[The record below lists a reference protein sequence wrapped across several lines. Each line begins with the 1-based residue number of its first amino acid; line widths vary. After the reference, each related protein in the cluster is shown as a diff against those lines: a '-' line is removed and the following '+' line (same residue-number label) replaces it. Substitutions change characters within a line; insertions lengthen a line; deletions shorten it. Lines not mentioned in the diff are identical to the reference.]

1 VKEQQ
6 DVGKI
11 AGEWRSTVHNH
22 RAIRILDASGG
33 SMTKMYTVRTWI
45 VVAVFLFATAAHSE
59 APPIATFAR
68 DRFIADA
75 AISPDGRYLAVIT
88 TISGVRV
95 AMVRNLSTPNA
106 PLIPVMSGATDYKFF
121 ITWCRWATDS
131 RLLCGL
137 RGTDHVRG
145 MVVVLTRL
153 AAVDA
158 DGKNLKVL
166 LQDNAAVAA
175 TGQIQDHIVD
185 WTPGIPDTVLIQAQA
200 DLTNGTSH
208 RITAS
213 GGAVVG
219 NVISEFPSLYELNVV
234 TGKMRRRLEGHR
246 PLRAYLTDHHGEARL
261 GWGVMGETRQ
271 IVYDARDPRTGDWNR
286 LLKYEAF
293 SNEHVLRPISIC
305 ADKPDCAYAIGS
317 NEGRDALWRLDLTGK
332 NPPALEFAHPIADV
346 EDAVFA
352 NDGRLLG
359 VMYETDQPFIYYT
372 DPTWGRI
379 ARSLKAVLPNTF
391 IELVDATRDERLYLV
406 RASSD
411 VDAGTYYLLDAKKG
425 QLERVGKAYPDLDP
439 ATVGRMQTIS
449 YPSRDGTTIP
459 GYLTVPPGVRAEHL
473 RLVVMP
479 HGGPI
484 ARDSW
489 QFDFLR
495 AFLVSRGYA
504 VLQMNFR
511 GSAGYGEKWFYDAH
525 QDWGGLTYSDIV
537 DGARWAV
544 KEGIADPSHMCIVG
558 WSFGGY
564 AALLG
569 ATRNGDLFRCAVSIA
584 GVSDLKLLET
594 QASFFVGGRIAREQ
608 IGTDSSKLK
617 ADSPRSHAADVS
629 IPVLMVHGDNDAQ
642 ANVDQSDAMD
652 RALTRAGKAHEYI
665 LIEGADHQMSR
676 ESDRTTL
683 LTAIERFLAT
693 HLAGGSAH
701 AQ

>member
-1 VKEQQ
+1 
-6 DVGKI
+6 
-11 AGEWRSTVHNH
+11 
-22 RAIRILDASGG
+22 
-33 SMTKMYTVRTWI
+33 MTRTYKVRTGLA
-45 VVAVFLFATAAHSE
+45 VAVFLFATAARSE
-59 APPIATFAR
+59 APPLATFAR
-68 DRFIADA
+68 DKFIADA
-75 AISPDGRYLAVIT
+75 ALSPDGHYLQVIT
-88 TISGVRV
+88 TVQGVRV
-95 AMVRNLSTPNA
+95 AMVRDLSTPNA
-106 PLIPVMSGATDYKFF
+106 PLIPVMSGATDHKFF
-121 ITWCRWATDS
+121 IAWCRWATDR

-137 RGTDHVRG
+137 RGTDHVLG

-166 LQDNAAVAA
+166 LQGNDAVAGS
-175 TGQIQDHIVD
+175 GQIQDRIVD

-200 DLTNGTSH
+200 DLTDGTS
-208 RITAS
+208 RRVATS
-213 GGAVVG
+213 GGDVVG
-219 NVISEFPSLYELNVV
+219 RVMSEFPNLYELNVV
-234 TGKMRRRLEGHR
+234 TGKIRRRLEGHR

-261 GWGVMGETRQ
+261 GWGVMNEINQ
-271 IVYDARDPRTGDWNR
+271 IVYDARDPRTGDWHR
-286 LLKYEAF
+286 LLEYEAF
-293 SNEHVLRPISIC
+293 SKEHVLRPISIC
-305 ADKPDCAYAIGS
+305 TDKPDCAYAIGNS
-317 NEGRDALWRLDLTGK
+317 EGRDALWRLDLTGK
-332 NPPALEFAHPIADV
+332 NPPALEFEHPTADV
-346 EDAVFA
+346 DAAVFA

-359 VMYETDQPFIYYT
+359 VRYETDQPFIYYT
-372 DPTWGRI
+372 DPTWARI

-391 IELVDATRDERLYLV
+391 IELTDATRDQRVYLV
-406 RASSD
+406 RTSSD
-411 VDAGTYYLLDAKKG
+411 VDAGTYHLLDTKKG
-425 QLERVGKAYPDLDP
+425 LLERVGTGYPDLDP

-449 YPSRDGTTIP
+449 YPARDGTSIP

-489 QFDFLR
+489 EFDFLR

-544 KEGIADPSHMCIVG
+544 KEGIADPSHMCILG

-594 QASFFVGGRIAREQ
+594 QERYFVGGAIAREQ
-608 IGTDSSKLK
+608 IGKDSSKLK
-617 ADSPRSHAADVS
+617 ADSPRNHAAEVN
-629 IPVLMVHGDNDAQ
+629 IPLLMIHGDNDAQ

-693 HLAGGSAH
+693 HLGGSSARP
-701 AQ
+701 Q

>member
-1 VKEQQ
+1 MLGV
-6 DVGKI
+6 
-11 AGEWRSTVHNH
+11 
-22 RAIRILDASGG
+22 
-33 SMTKMYTVRTWI
+33 SMTRKYKVRTGI
-45 VVAVFLFATAAHSE
+45 AVAAFLFAAAAHSE
-59 APPIATFAR
+59 PPPIATFAR
-68 DRFIADA
+68 DPFIADA
-75 AISPDGRYLAVIT
+75 ALSPDGRYLQVIT
-88 TISGVRV
+88 SARGIRI
-95 AMVRNLSTPNA
+95 AMVRDLSKPNA
-106 PLIPVMSGATDYKFF
+106 PMIPVMSGATDYKFF
-121 ITWCRWATDS
+121 IAWCRWATDS

-137 RGTDHVRG
+137 RGTDHDQG
-145 MVVVLTRL
+145 IVVPLTRL

-166 LQDNAAVAA
+166 LQDNHAVSAD
-175 TGQIQDHIVD
+175 GQIQDRIVD
-185 WTPGIPDTVLIQAQA
+185 WTPGVPDTVLIEAQA
-200 DLTNGTSH
+200 NLTNGTS
-208 RITAS
+208 RMIAAS
-213 GGAVVG
+213 GGDVVG
-219 NVISEFPSLYELNVV
+219 NVTSEFPGLYELNVV
-234 TGKMRRRLEGHR
+234 TGKMRRRMEGR
-246 PLRAYLTDHHGEARL
+246 RWLRGYLTDHHGEPRL
-261 GWGVMGETRQ
+261 GWGVMAETKQ

-286 LLKYEAF
+286 LIKYEAF
-293 SNEHVLRPISIC
+293 SKEHVLKPISIC

-317 NEGRDALWRLDLTGK
+317 SEGRDALWRMDLTGK
-332 NPPALEFAHPIADV
+332 NPPALEFSHPTADV
-346 EDAVFA
+346 EAAVFA

-359 VMYETDQPFIYYT
+359 VKYETDQPFIYYT

-391 IELVDATRDERLYLV
+391 IELIDATRDERLYLV
-406 RASSD
+406 RTSSD

-425 QLERVGKAYPDLDP
+425 QLERLGTGYPDLDP

-449 YPSRDGTTIP
+449 YPAQDGTRIP

-473 RLVVMP
+473 PLIVMP

-489 QFDFLR
+489 DFDFLR
-495 AFLVSRGYA
+495 AFLISRGYA

-511 GSAGYGEKWFYDAH
+511 GSAGYGDQWFYDAH

-544 KEGIADPSHMCIVG
+544 KEGIADQSRMCILG

-594 QASFFVGGRIAREQ
+594 QTRYFVGGAIAREQ

-617 ADSPRSHAADVS
+617 ADSPRNHAADVR
-629 IPVLMVHGDNDAQ
+629 IPVLMIHGDNDAQ

-652 RALTRAGKAHEYI
+652 RALTRAGKPHEYI

-683 LTAIERFLAT
+683 LTAIEKFLGT
-693 HLAGGSAH
+693 HLGGSAR

>member
-1 VKEQQ
+1 MKKKYQVRAW
-6 DVGKI
+6 I
-11 AGEWRSTVHNH
+11 A
-22 RAIRILDASGG
+22 
-33 SMTKMYTVRTWI
+33 
-45 VVAVFLFATAAHSE
+45 VAVFLFATAVHSE

-68 DRFIADA
+68 DKFIADA

-88 TISGVRV
+88 TAQGARV
-95 AMVRNLSTPNA
+95 AMVRDRSTPNA
-106 PLIPVMSGATDYKFF
+106 PMVPVMSGTKDRTFS

-131 RLLCGL
+131 RLVCGL
-137 RGTDHVRG
+137 RGTDHARG
-145 MVVVLTRL
+145 MVIVLTRL

-166 LQDNAAVAA
+166 LQDNVAIAAS
-175 TGQIQDHIVD
+175 GQFQDRIVD
-185 WTPGIPDTVLIQAQA
+185 WTPGIPDTLLIEAHA
-200 DLTNGTSH
+200 DLTGGTG
-208 RITAS
+208 RQAAVG
-213 GGAVVG
+213 GGAIVG
-219 NVISEFPSLYELNVV
+219 NVTSEFPNLYELNVV
-234 TGKMRRRLEGHR
+234 TGKVRRRLEGRR
-246 PLRAYLTDHHGEARL
+246 PLRAYLTDHRGEARL
-261 GWGVMGETRQ
+261 GWGVMDETRR
-271 IVYDARDPRTGDWNR
+271 IVYDVRDPGTGNWRR
-286 LLKYEAF
+286 LLEYEAF
-293 SNEHVLRPISIC
+293 SKDRVLTPISIC
-305 ADKPDCAYAIGS
+305 PDKPDCAYAIGS

-332 NPPALEFAHPIADV
+332 NPPVLEFSHPIADV

-352 NDGRLLG
+352 KDGRLLG

-372 DPTWGRI
+372 DPGWGRI

-391 IELVDATRDERLYLV
+391 IELIDATRDEQLYLV

-411 VDAGTYYLLDAKKG
+411 VDAGTYYLLDAKQG
-425 QLERVGKAYPDLDP
+425 QLERVGRVYPDLDP

-449 YPSRDGTTIP
+449 YPARDGTSIP

-489 QFDFLR
+489 EFDFLR

-537 DGARWAV
+537 DAAHWAV

-594 QASFFVGGRIAREQ
+594 QASFFIGGKIAREQ
-608 IGTDSSKLK
+608 IGTNSAKLE
-617 ADSPRSHAADVS
+617 ADSPRNHAADVAV
-629 IPVLMVHGDNDAQ
+629 PVLMIHGDNDAQ
-642 ANVDQSDAMD
+642 VNVDQSEAMD
-652 RALTRAGKAHEYI
+652 RALTRAKKAHEYI

-693 HLAGGSAH
+693 HLAVTTGP
-701 AQ
+701 